1 MRLATR
7 RRMLLSIW
15 AEDRLFEPHIEAPDD
30 WPEQARLATASIDPL
45 WEGDHASGSS
55 GIYAAVNAIRLA
67 TVGHCQLGKR
77 AQRDLLEK
85 GWAWRAQRGH
95 AKPLSGMRVG
105 DWTRMLEALCF
116 AIARSHGQYLT
127 ILQPWRDVRPTDV
140 EFLTTLERL
149 IVSNH
154 VVATLFAGAHFTIV
168 KGYTPSSLLLFDSG
182 GRTSVRR
189 RAVALTSSD
198 PAARHRLVA
207 STTLAIRR
215 SN

>member
-15 AEDRLFEPHIEAPDD
+15 AEDRLFEPHIDAPED
-30 WPEQARLATASIDPL
+30 WLEEARLATSSLDPL
-45 WEGDHASGSS
+45 WEGDHATGSS
-55 GIYAAVNAIRLA
+55 AIYAAVNAVRLA
-67 TVGHCQLGKR
+67 TVGHCHIGKSAER
-77 AQRDLLEK
+77 ELLEK
-85 GWAWRAQRGH
+85 GWAWRAQRGR
-95 AKPLSGMRVG
+95 AELFSGMRAG

-116 AIARSHGQYLT
+116 AVARSHGQYLM
-127 ILQPWRDVRPTDV
+127 IVQPWRDMRPSHVD
-140 EFLTTLERL
+140 FFTTLERL

-154 VVATLFAGAHFTIV
+154 VVAMLFAGAHFSIV

-189 RAVALTSSD
+189 KAVSLTWSD
-198 PAARHRLVA
+198 AAARHRLAA
-207 STTLAIRR
+207 SVTLAIRR